1 MYHRFNEKKYPSTN
15 IQIEIFKK
23 QIEIIK
29 KNNFEFNNPV
39 EFDLKFFSPKSEKKI
54 LITIDDAFSSFY
66 QNAWPYL
73 KENKIFIV
81 MLSRFMWEDLEKGVF
96 RNYKR
101 IKSVL
106 KFNFI
111 ERVLAKNID
120 QQQKNRNLELLAI
133 KSNYNQNNL
142 YDTSLIFSGNNII
155 LLKSEEIDVMLDD
168 QEYFWEVKHSPK
180 HRI

>member
-1 MYHRFNEKKYPSTN
+1 MIKDINRLKLIGKN
-15 IQIEIFKK
+15 IA
-23 QIEIIK
+23 
-29 KNNFEFNNPV
+29 
-39 EFDLKFFSPKSEKKI
+39 DLKTISAYSQDSIVKI
-54 LITIDDAFSSFY
+54 KDIV
-66 QNAWPYL
+66 YL
-73 KENKIFIV
+73 KKNKIFIV

-111 ERVLAKNID
+111 ENVLAKNIN

-133 KSNYNQNNL
+133 KSSYNQNNL
-142 YDTSLIFSGNNII
+142 YDTSLIFSGNNAI

>member
-1 MYHRFNEKKYPSTN
+1 MIKDIIRLKLIGKN
-15 IQIEIFKK
+15 IE
-23 QIEIIK
+23 
-29 KNNFEFNNPV
+29 
-39 EFDLKFFSPKSEKKI
+39 DLKTISAYCQDSIVKI
-54 LITIDDAFSSFY
+54 KDLV
-66 QNAWPYL
+66 YL
-73 KENKIFIV
+73 KENKIFIM
-81 MLSRFMWEDLEKGVF
+81 MLSRFMWEDIEKGVF

-111 ERVLAKNID
+111 ENVLAKNIN

-142 YDTSLIFSGNNII
+142 YDINLIFSGNSII

-180 HRI
+180 HKI

>member
-1 MYHRFNEKKYPSTN
+1 MIKGINRLKLIGKN
-15 IQIEIFKK
+15 IE
-23 QIEIIK
+23 
-29 KNNFEFNNPV
+29 
-39 EFDLKFFSPKSEKKI
+39 DLKTISAYSQDSIVKI
-54 LITIDDAFSSFY
+54 KDIV
-66 QNAWPYL
+66 YL

-111 ERVLAKNID
+111 ENVLAKNIN

-133 KSNYNQNNL
+133 KSSHNQNNL

>member
-1 MYHRFNEKKYPSTN
+1 MIKGINRLKLIGKN
-15 IQIEIFKK
+15 IE
-23 QIEIIK
+23 
-29 KNNFEFNNPV
+29 
-39 EFDLKFFSPKSEKKI
+39 DLKTISAYSQDSIVKI
-54 LITIDDAFSSFY
+54 KDIV
-66 QNAWPYL
+66 YL

-111 ERVLAKNID
+111 ENVLAKNIN

-142 YDTSLIFSGNNII
+142 YNINLIFAGNGIV
-155 LLKSEEIDVMLDD
+155 LLKSEETDVMLDD
-168 QEYFWEVKHSPK
+168 QEYFWKVKYSPK
-180 HRI
+180 HKI

>member
-1 MYHRFNEKKYPSTN
+1 MTKDINRLKLIGKN
-15 IQIEIFKK
+15 IE
-23 QIEIIK
+23 
-29 KNNFEFNNPV
+29 
-39 EFDLKFFSPKSEKKI
+39 DLKTISAYCQDSIVKI
-54 LITIDDAFSSFY
+54 KDLV
-66 QNAWPYL
+66 YL
-73 KENKIFIV
+73 KENKIFIM
-81 MLSRFMWEDLEKGVF
+81 MLSRFMWEDVEKGVF

-111 ERVLAKNID
+111 EGVLAKNIN

-133 KSNYNQNNL
+133 ESNYNQNNL

-168 QEYFWEVKHSPK
+168 QGHFWNVRHSPK
-180 HRI
+180 HKI

>member
-1 MYHRFNEKKYPSTN
+1 MIKDINRLKLIGKN
-15 IQIEIFKK
+15 ID
-23 QIEIIK
+23 
-29 KNNFEFNNPV
+29 
-39 EFDLKFFSPKSEKKI
+39 DLKTISAYSQDSIVKI
-54 LITIDDAFSSFY
+54 EDIV
-66 QNAWPYL
+66 YL
-73 KENKIFIV
+73 KKNKIFIV

-101 IKSVL
+101 IKSIL
-106 KFNFI
+106 KFNFT
-111 ERVLAKNID
+111 ENVLAKNIN

>member
-1 MYHRFNEKKYPSTN
+1 MIKDINRLKLIGKN
-15 IQIEIFKK
+15 IE
-23 QIEIIK
+23 
-29 KNNFEFNNPV
+29 
-39 EFDLKFFSPKSEKKI
+39 DLKTISAYSQDSIVKI
-54 LITIDDAFSSFY
+54 KDIV
-66 QNAWPYL
+66 YL

-111 ERVLAKNID
+111 ENVLAKNIN
-120 QQQKNRNLELLAI
+120 QQQKNRNLELLTI

>member
-1 MYHRFNEKKYPSTN
+1 MIKGINRLKLIGKN
-15 IQIEIFKK
+15 IE
-23 QIEIIK
+23 
-29 KNNFEFNNPV
+29 
-39 EFDLKFFSPKSEKKI
+39 DLKTISAYSQDSIVKI
-54 LITIDDAFSSFY
+54 KDIV
-66 QNAWPYL
+66 YL

-111 ERVLAKNID
+111 ENVLAKNIN

-142 YDTSLIFSGNNII
+142 YDINLIFSGNSII
-155 LLKSEEIDVMLDD
+155 LLKSDEIDVMLDD

>member
-1 MYHRFNEKKYPSTN
+1 MIKGINRLKLIGKN
-15 IQIEIFKK
+15 IE
-23 QIEIIK
+23 
-29 KNNFEFNNPV
+29 
-39 EFDLKFFSPKSEKKI
+39 DLKTISAYSQDSIVKI
-54 LITIDDAFSSFY
+54 KDIV
-66 QNAWPYL
+66 YL

-111 ERVLAKNID
+111 ENVLAKNIN

-155 LLKSEEIDVMLDD
+155 LIKSEEIDVMLDD

>member
-1 MYHRFNEKKYPSTN
+1 MIKGINRLKLIGKN
-15 IQIEIFKK
+15 IE
-23 QIEIIK
+23 
-29 KNNFEFNNPV
+29 
-39 EFDLKFFSPKSEKKI
+39 DLK
-54 LITIDDAFSSFY
+54 TISAYSQDSIVRIKDIV
-66 QNAWPYL
+66 YL

-101 IKSVL
+101 IRSVL

-111 ERVLAKNID
+111 KNVLAKNIN

>member
-1 MYHRFNEKKYPSTN
+1 MIKDINRLKLIGRN
-15 IQIEIFKK
+15 IQDLRTISAYC
-23 QIEIIK
+23 QDSIIK
-29 KNNFEFNNPV
+29 IN
-39 EFDLKFFSPKSEKKI
+39 DLI
-54 LITIDDAFSSFY
+54 
-66 QNAWPYL
+66 YL
-73 KENKIFIV
+73 KENKIFIM
-81 MLSRFMWEDLEKGVF
+81 MLSRFMWEDIEKGVF

-111 ERVLAKNID
+111 ESVLVKNIN

-142 YDTSLIFSGNNII
+142 YDINLIFSGNSIA

-168 QEYFWEVKHSPK
+168 QKYYWKVKHSPK
-180 HRI
+180 HKI

>member
-1 MYHRFNEKKYPSTN
+1 MIKGTN
-15 IQIEIFKK
+15 RLKLIGKNIE
-23 QIEIIK
+23 
-29 KNNFEFNNPV
+29 
-39 EFDLKFFSPKSEKKI
+39 DLKTISAYSQDSIVKI
-54 LITIDDAFSSFY
+54 KDIV
-66 QNAWPYL
+66 YL

-111 ERVLAKNID
+111 ENVLAKNIN

-133 KSNYNQNNL
+133 KSNYSQNN
-142 YDTSLIFSGNNII
+142 SHHINLIFSGNGII
-155 LLKSEEIDVMLDD
+155 MLKSEEVDLMLDD
-168 QEYFWEVKHSPK
+168 QDYFWEVKHSPK
-180 HRI
+180 HKI

>member
-1 MYHRFNEKKYPSTN
+1 MIKDINQLKLIGKN
-15 IQIEIFKK
+15 IE
-23 QIEIIK
+23 
-29 KNNFEFNNPV
+29 
-39 EFDLKFFSPKSEKKI
+39 DLKTISAYCQDSIVKI
-54 LITIDDAFSSFY
+54 KDLV
-66 QNAWPYL
+66 YL
-73 KENKIFIV
+73 KENKIFIM
-81 MLSRFMWEDLEKGVF
+81 MLSRFMWEDIEKGVF

-111 ERVLAKNID
+111 ESVLAKNIN

>member
-1 MYHRFNEKKYPSTN
+1 MIKGINRLKLIGKN
-15 IQIEIFKK
+15 IE
-23 QIEIIK
+23 
-29 KNNFEFNNPV
+29 
-39 EFDLKFFSPKSEKKI
+39 DLKTISAYSQDSIVKI
-54 LITIDDAFSSFY
+54 KDIV
-66 QNAWPYL
+66 YL

-81 MLSRFMWEDLEKGVF
+81 MLSRFMWEDIEKGVF

-111 ERVLAKNID
+111 ENVLAKNIN
-120 QQQKNRNLELLAI
+120 QQQKDRNLELLAI
-133 KSNYNQNNL
+133 KSNYTQNNL

>member
-1 MYHRFNEKKYPSTN
+1 MIKGINRLKLIGKN
-15 IQIEIFKK
+15 IE
-23 QIEIIK
+23 
-29 KNNFEFNNPV
+29 
-39 EFDLKFFSPKSEKKI
+39 DLKTISAYSQDSIVKI
-54 LITIDDAFSSFY
+54 KDIV
-66 QNAWPYL
+66 YL

-111 ERVLAKNID
+111 EIILAKNIN

-133 KSNYNQNNL
+133 KSNHNQNNL

-168 QEYFWEVKHSPK
+168 QEYFWEVKHFPK

>member
-1 MYHRFNEKKYPSTN
+1 MIKDINRLKLIGKN
-15 IQIEIFKK
+15 IE
-23 QIEIIK
+23 
-29 KNNFEFNNPV
+29 
-39 EFDLKFFSPKSEKKI
+39 DLKTISAYSQDSIVKI
-54 LITIDDAFSSFY
+54 KDIV
-66 QNAWPYL
+66 YL

-111 ERVLAKNID
+111 ENVLAKNIN

-168 QEYFWEVKHSPK
+168 QEYFWEVKHSP
-180 HRI
+180 

>member
-1 MYHRFNEKKYPSTN
+1 MIKGINRLKLIGKN
-15 IQIEIFKK
+15 IE
-23 QIEIIK
+23 
-29 KNNFEFNNPV
+29 
-39 EFDLKFFSPKSEKKI
+39 DLKTISAYSQDSIVKI
-54 LITIDDAFSSFY
+54 KDIV
-66 QNAWPYL
+66 YL

-101 IKSVL
+101 IRSVL

-111 ERVLAKNID
+111 KNVLAKNIN

-142 YDTSLIFSGNNII
+142 YDTSLTFSGNNII

>member
-1 MYHRFNEKKYPSTN
+1 MIKDIIRLKLIGKN
-15 IQIEIFKK
+15 IE
-23 QIEIIK
+23 
-29 KNNFEFNNPV
+29 
-39 EFDLKFFSPKSEKKI
+39 DLKTISAYSQDSIVKI
-54 LITIDDAFSSFY
+54 KDIV
-66 QNAWPYL
+66 YL

-111 ERVLAKNID
+111 ENVLAKNIN

-133 KSNYNQNNL
+133 ESNYNQNNL

>member
-1 MYHRFNEKKYPSTN
+1 MTKDINRLKLIGKN
-15 IQIEIFKK
+15 IE
-23 QIEIIK
+23 
-29 KNNFEFNNPV
+29 
-39 EFDLKFFSPKSEKKI
+39 DLKIISAYCQDSIIAIKDI
-54 LITIDDAFSSFY
+54 V
-66 QNAWPYL
+66 YL
-73 KENKIFIV
+73 KENKIFIM
-81 MLSRFMWEDLEKGVF
+81 MLSRFMWEDIEKGVF

-111 ERVLAKNID
+111 ESVLAKNIN

-180 HRI
+180 HKI

>member
-1 MYHRFNEKKYPSTN
+1 MIKGINRLKLIGKN
-15 IQIEIFKK
+15 IE
-23 QIEIIK
+23 
-29 KNNFEFNNPV
+29 
-39 EFDLKFFSPKSEKKI
+39 DLKTISAYCQDSIVKI
-54 LITIDDAFSSFY
+54 KDLV
-66 QNAWPYL
+66 YL

-111 ERVLAKNID
+111 ENVLAKNIN

-142 YDTSLIFSGNNII
+142 YDINLIFSGNSII

-180 HRI
+180 HKI

>member
-1 MYHRFNEKKYPSTN
+1 MIKGINRLKLIGKN
-15 IQIEIFKK
+15 IE
-23 QIEIIK
+23 
-29 KNNFEFNNPV
+29 
-39 EFDLKFFSPKSEKKI
+39 DLKTISAYSQDSIVKI
-54 LITIDDAFSSFY
+54 KDIV
-66 QNAWPYL
+66 YL

-111 ERVLAKNID
+111 ENVLAKNIN

-142 YDTSLIFSGNNII
+142 YDTSLVFSGDNII

>member
-1 MYHRFNEKKYPSTN
+1 MIKGINRLKLIGKN
-15 IQIEIFKK
+15 IE
-23 QIEIIK
+23 
-29 KNNFEFNNPV
+29 
-39 EFDLKFFSPKSEKKI
+39 DLKTISAYSQDSIVKI
-54 LITIDDAFSSFY
+54 KDIV
-66 QNAWPYL
+66 YL

-111 ERVLAKNID
+111 ENVLAKNIN

-142 YDTSLIFSGNNII
+142 YDTNLIFSGNNII

-180 HRI
+180 HKI

>member
-1 MYHRFNEKKYPSTN
+1 MIKGINRLKLIGKN
-15 IQIEIFKK
+15 IE
-23 QIEIIK
+23 
-29 KNNFEFNNPV
+29 
-39 EFDLKFFSPKSEKKI
+39 DLKTISAYSQDSIVKI
-54 LITIDDAFSSFY
+54 KDIV
-66 QNAWPYL
+66 YL

-111 ERVLAKNID
+111 ESVLAKNIN

-180 HRI
+180 HKI

>member
-1 MYHRFNEKKYPSTN
+1 MIKGINQLKLIGKN
-15 IQIEIFKK
+15 IE
-23 QIEIIK
+23 
-29 KNNFEFNNPV
+29 
-39 EFDLKFFSPKSEKKI
+39 DLKTISAYSQDSIVKI
-54 LITIDDAFSSFY
+54 KDIV
-66 QNAWPYL
+66 YL

-111 ERVLAKNID
+111 ENVLAKNIN

-142 YDTSLIFSGNNII
+142 YDTSLVFSGNNII

>member
-1 MYHRFNEKKYPSTN
+1 MIKGINRLKLIGKN
-15 IQIEIFKK
+15 IE
-23 QIEIIK
+23 
-29 KNNFEFNNPV
+29 
-39 EFDLKFFSPKSEKKI
+39 DLKTISAYSQDSIVKI
-54 LITIDDAFSSFY
+54 KDIA
-66 QNAWPYL
+66 YL

-96 RNYKR
+96 KNYKR

-111 ERVLAKNID
+111 ENVLAKNIN
-120 QQQKNRNLELLAI
+120 QQQKDRNLELLAI
-133 KSNYNQNNL
+133 KSNYTQNNL